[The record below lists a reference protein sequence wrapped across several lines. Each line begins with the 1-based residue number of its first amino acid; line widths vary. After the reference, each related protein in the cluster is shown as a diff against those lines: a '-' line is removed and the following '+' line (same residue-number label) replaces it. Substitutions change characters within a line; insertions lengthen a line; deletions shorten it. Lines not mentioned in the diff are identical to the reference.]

1 MKFFVAFAIVSLFL
15 VSQSFGQVPIYKAQ
29 VNKAQVNKAQKVI
42 PPVGVEKYK
51 DIKITPASGAGKVTD
66 LGKYKFKLLPD
77 LVLEAIYFTNQGQ
90 VYIVVRNDGLV
101 AAPAKSF
108 VMLGYFNEKTGAPIL
123 TTQASLPAVPA
134 GQKVWVDMKNN
145 KSLYNIRLD
154 AWVDQQNLIP
164 ELNENNNFK
173 SGAQLFLK

>member
-1 MKFFVAFAIVSLFL
+1 VNVALVSLFL
-15 VSQSFGQVPIYKAQ
+15 ASQSFAQ
-29 VNKAQVNKAQKVI
+29 VIFKPQAIKSQKAI
-42 PPVGVEKYK
+42 PQVGVEKYK
-51 DIKITPASGAGKVTD
+51 DINKITPAPGANKFKD
-66 LGKYKFKLLPD
+66 LGIYKNQFKPD

-90 VYIVVRNDGLV
+90 VFIVVRNDGLV

-108 VMLGYFNEKTGAPIL
+108 VILGYFNEKTGAPIL

-145 KSLYNIRLD
+145 RSLYNIRLD